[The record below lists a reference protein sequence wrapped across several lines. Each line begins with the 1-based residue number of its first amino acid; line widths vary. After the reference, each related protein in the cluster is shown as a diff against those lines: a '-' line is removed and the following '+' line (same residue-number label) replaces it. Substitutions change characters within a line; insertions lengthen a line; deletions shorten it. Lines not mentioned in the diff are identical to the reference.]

1 MDQGDIQYL
10 DQIHQGILSKV
21 GDSLALD
28 KEAHNQSQMG
38 LECIDHLV
46 DNRYPI
52 LLQNRIFHL
61 FDSQQDKTL
70 QEVDKV
76 LL

>member
-1 MDQGDIQYL
+1 M
-10 DQIHQGILSKV
+10 LSKV

-28 KEAHNQSQMG
+28 KQVHNQSQMG

-52 LLQNRIFHL
+52 LLQNRIFPL
-61 FDSQQDKTL
+61 LDSL
-70 QEVDKV
+70 QGILEEVDKV